1 METRRG
7 DYPNQRL
14 DAARRVAFLE
24 TVPEGKSYFVFAPRR
39 GRKGIRLSGLAIE
52 DRGRL
57 RRLLGEGLRQR
68 QPESAGVY
76 SGPVLRLHHGGAG
89 GRTRI
94 QRRACCFR
102 AVHGAIVTSWPQRAC

>member
-1 METRRG
+1 METCRG
-7 DYPNQRL
+7 YYPNRRL

-24 TVPEGKSYFVFAPRR
+24 TVPEGKSYFVFASR
-39 GRKGIRLSGLAIE
+39 GRRQGFGLSGLAIK

-68 QPESAGVY
+68 QPESTGVY
-76 SGPVLRLHHGGAG
+76 SGPVFRLHHGGAG

-102 AVHGAIVTSWPQRAC
+102 AVHGAIVTTG